1 MDNSELLR
9 GLHDFSG
16 LTWEELGR
24 LFGVSRNAVFSW
36 ASGGMMNTLHVQ
48 LLIELSEK
56 IRLLPATTA
65 DERRSLL
72 FALGNRR
79 LSMFDEILFEQ
90 MEKRG
95 PAING
100 SPFTPDQLLGILR
113 DSD

>member
-24 LFGVSRNAVFSW
+24 LFGVSRNAIFSW
-36 ASGGMMNTLHVQ
+36 ASGGMMNTLHAQ
-48 LLIELSEK
+48 FLIELSKK
-56 IRLLPATTA
+56 IRLLPATTT
-65 DERRSLL
+65 DERRNLL
-72 FALGNRR
+72 FTSGNRK
-79 LSMFDEILFEQ
+79 LSMFEEILYEQ

-100 SPFTPDQLLGILR
+100 SPFTPDQLLGALH